1 MDKVLNMTYASSLTN
16 LCEINSSFDTG
27 ILRIC
32 YTGTNRNGSAISKNA
47 IQKSIQT
54 IYNCPIVCNYD
65 RETDTLGSHDME
77 IVRDDN
83 GGLRIVNITQPVGV
97 IP

>member
-16 LCEINSSFDTG
+16 LCEVNSSFDTG

-32 YTGTNRNGSAISKNA
+32 YTGDNRNGSHISKKA
-47 IQKSIQT
+47 IKKSLQT

-65 RETDTLGSHDME
+65 RGWDIKPVDADTQMAYE
-77 IVRDDN
+77 ILVHTEN
-83 GGLRIVNITQPVGV
+83 Y
-97 IP
+97 